1 MPGSDHVLSFV
12 SSYMSTRSLS
22 AAQRPAPPLALSGSS
37 GSGPIELRTKARL
50 WEVQW
55 DELTIVRLIGHGSF
69 GSVYLAEWN
78 QTQVAAKVLVGKGEH
93 GPAPETQ
100 FIAGCAARATGQL
113 SRRAE
118 PQCVLLPRNQLLQ
131 TTSTAA
137 SLSCQ
142 TKWRAICTL
151 RRRC

>member
-12 SSYMSTRSLS
+12 SSYMSNHSLS
-22 AAQRPAPPLALSGSS
+22 SAQRQPPPLAPG
-37 GSGPIELRTKARL
+37 GSGQIELRTEARI

-55 DELTIVRLIGHGSF
+55 EELTILRLIGHGSH

-78 QTQVAAKVLVGKGEH
+78 QTQVAVKVLVGKGKC
-93 GPAPETQ
+93 GPAPEAQ
-100 FIAGCAARATGQL
+100 RIAGAPPGQQASYRAGL
-113 SRRAE
+113 SHAVY
-118 PQCVLLPRNQLLQ
+118 CNQLLQ
-131 TTSTAA
+131 TISTAV